1 MPSRWEILWG
11 HRFEPVIFEDRTK
24 YQVDYARFH
33 KTYEVPSTPHCSA
46 KELSETASRPASSAS
61 SHSVFPTSPRITQH
75 LVTPHSPSA
84 FCYENEVALSC
95 GEDEDELDR
104 QKGKDREEERR
115 NSVSVDFHH
124 LFQDTA
130 TMTSGSNVLCVL
142 DMDNQMDFDI
152 LQTTITRDPL
162 TYKSESG
169 I

>member
-1 MPSRWEILWG
+1 M
-11 HRFEPVIFEDRTK
+11 
-24 YQVDYARFH
+24 
-33 KTYEVPSTPHCSA
+33 
-46 KELSETASRPASSAS
+46 
-61 SHSVFPTSPRITQH
+61 
-75 LVTPHSPSA
+75 
-84 FCYENEVALSC
+84 
-95 GEDEDELDR
+95 
-104 QKGKDREEERR
+104 GKDREEERR